1 MFNAFNTPDGDFNTL
16 RKSADI
22 AMLMTNGGDACGIAY
37 LDVVTSGQ
45 TLGVVAKSCATGY
58 YSFGH
63 EIAHM
68 YGCHHNRETGASN
81 PTFPA
86 AFGFLMRPPV
96 NSGFRTILA

>member
-16 RKSADI
+16 HKSADI

-58 YSFGH
+58 YSLFS
-63 EIAHM
+63 
-68 YGCHHNRETGASN
+68 RLT
-81 PTFPA
+81 
-86 AFGFLMRPPV
+86 
-96 NSGFRTILA
+96 